1 MVGHIEECKFP
12 VRSQQHVTED
22 TSLSILRDIL
32 PSQWIVRPGEK
43 DYGLDGEI
51 EIIFDD
57 GLVKGNVFR
66 FQAKGHDKVNLAR
79 ACISEKIEISTI
91 HYWLEFPLPIILF
104 VVDIGKRSIFWLDVK
119 GYIKQTCSKTGSKLR
134 SQKTINLVIPKS
146 NILPDTLQ
154 DLVKIVLSYKE
165 MIANLQENLEKLEN
179 LKEQE
184 EGMVVAEFIGYFIL
198 IKLFNGDLDAYETYL
213 REKGSDKQII
223 DDFPFLVWLK
233 ERAKEDS
240 DLINRIRR
248 MVEETDLHLADG
260 QSQ

>member
-1 MVGHIEECKFP
+1 MMDDHIEDYKFP
-12 VRSQQHVTED
+12 VRSQQHITED
-22 TSLSILRDIL
+22 ISLSILRDIL

-66 FQAKGHDKVNLAR
+66 FQAKGHDKVSSAR
-79 ACISEKIEISTI
+79 DYISEQIDISTI

-104 VVDIGKRSIFWLDVK
+104 VVDIDKRAIFWLDVK
-119 GYIKQTCSKTGSKLR
+119 GYLKQTCSKTDSKLR
-134 SQKTINLVIPKS
+134 RQKTLNLVISKS

-165 MIANLQENLEKLEN
+165 MIAKLQENLEKLEN

-184 EGMVVAEFIGYFIL
+184 GDMVVADFIGYHIL

-213 REKGSDKQII
+213 REKGSDEQII
-223 DDFPFLVWLK
+223 NDFPFLVWLK
-233 ERAKEDS
+233 ERVKGDS
-240 DLINRIRR
+240 DLMNRIKR
-248 MVEETDLHLADG
+248 MVEETDGSLAEG
-260 QSQ
+260 